1 MVTFKS
7 ADKAQTGESDPILTR
22 LANEDTVPW
31 YRKPNLRLLYF
42 LLFPT
47 CMGIELTSGFD
58 SQLINALQIVPSWI
72 AYFDNPQGAI
82 KGIIAASYS
91 LGAIL
96 SLPFVVGQY
105 IVARLILGFGI
116 PTCIVSAS
124 SLIGE
129 LSYPKERPVLTSL
142 FNVSYFI
149 GQLLAAGITFG
160 TNNIMSDYGWRIPS
174 WLQMVPSLLQITT
187 VFLIPESPRWLIAK
201 ERHEEA
207 FDILAKYHAEG
218 DRESE
223 FVKAEFAQLQTT
235 ISLELENS
243 KRSYKDL
250 IRTSGNRRRMLIS
263 TMLGLFTQWSGN
275 TRRSTHI
282 PVISYFLGDILQAIG
297 QTESIFKQKIN
308 VAIAAWSLVNG
319 TIASLLVKR
328 FRRRVMYILCTCSLL
343 LVYIGWTI
351 SMKFAI
357 DAQNAGTLNS
367 AAGGAVLF
375 FIFAYSPCYN
385 LGYNALTYTYMVEI
399 WPYAER
405 SRGIAYFQLWGRLAS
420 FFTTFVNPIGL
431 QNASWR
437 YLISY
442 VVFLSYEICFVY
454 FFFPETFGRS
464 LEELAFLF
472 EDKTLADQAV
482 HAVEKAVGLNGE
494 AANGAKDGS
503 SEVRKEVRIA
513 TCNSWQSLPNLSTKT
528 DHQVTCSTRGLPV
541 LPGLVT
547 NITVM
552 AQHLVFHGTLIH
564 CLGLDELE
572 IIENALINISPDGI
586 ISDLLRSVSR
596 ESVKQCLATLGL
608 SESECNAHFLERGQF
623 LVPGFVDTHNHAPQ
637 WAQRGLG
644 QSMHILDWLD
654 NVTFPNEA
662 RFLDPEYARR
672 IYANCVDGFLQQGI
686 TTASYYGSMHAEAT
700 NILADLCLEKGQRAF
715 VGKCNMNRNAPDYY
729 RDATVDSSLR
739 DTRDCITHIRS
750 IDPEGKLVKH
760 ILTPRFAI
768 TCEDALLAGL
778 GEIARTNPD
787 LPIQTHF
794 NEAEQEM
801 SFTRTLF
808 PKFNNEADLYESF
821 GLLTR
826 RSILAHC
833 CYVSEYELGRL
844 EQLEC
849 GVAHCPISNMTVG
862 GGFMAAPIREFLRR
876 DIKVGLGT
884 DSGGG
889 FSSSILDAMRQAL
902 VASNAREVMSK
913 GKDKGLAI
921 HEVFYLA
928 TLGGARVCCLDEKI
942 GNFAT
947 GKEFDALPT
956 DPMSSKPGVMT
967 MVEEHDSTKTV
978 FDKFIMTGDDRNI
991 KKVFVCG
998 RQVKS

>member
-7 ADKAQTGESDPILTR
+7 AEKAQTGASDPILTR
-22 LANEDTVPW
+22 LVNEDKVPW
-31 YRKPNLRLLYF
+31 YRKPNLRMMYF

-58 SQLINALQIVPSWI
+58 SQLINALQIVPSWVE
-72 AYFDNPQGAI
+72 YFDDPQGPI

-96 SLPFVVGQY
+96 SLPFIGMVNDKFGRRWSIFGGSVIMVIGALIQGLSVHVSQY

-142 FNVSYFI
+142 FNVSYFV

-160 TNNIMSDYGWRIPS
+160 TNNITNNYAWRIPS
-174 WLQMVPSLLQITT
+174 WLQGVPSLVQIAFI
-187 VFLIPESPRWLIAK
+187 FLVPESPRWLITK
-201 ERHEEA
+201 ERNEEA
-207 FDILAKYHAEG
+207 YDILAKYHAEG

-223 FVKAEFAQLQTT
+223 FVKAEFAQLQAT
-235 ISLELENS
+235 IGIELEHS
-243 KRSYKDL
+243 KKSMVDL
-250 IRTSGNRRRMLIS
+250 VRTSGNRRRLLIS

-275 TRRSTHI
+275 TL
-282 PVISYFLGDILQAIG
+282 ISYYLGDILEAIG
-297 QTESIFKQKIN
+297 QTSSVFKQKIN

-328 FRRRVMYILCTCSLL
+328 FRRRVMYLACTCSLI
-343 LVYIGWTI
+343 LVYISWTI
-351 SMKFAI
+351 TMKYAI
-357 DAQNAGTLNS
+357 DGKNS
-367 AAGGAVLF
+367 GNVNTAAGSAVLF

-405 SRGIAYFQLWGRLAS
+405 SRGIAYFQLWGRLAG

-431 QNASWR
+431 QNAGWR

-442 VVFLSYEICFVY
+442 VVFLAYEITFVY
-454 FFFPETFGRS
+454 FFFPETFGRT

-472 EDKTLADQAV
+472 EDKALADEAV
-482 HAVEKAVGLNGE
+482 HAVEKAVGINGT
-494 AANGAKDGS
+494 ARN
-503 SEVRKEVRIA
+503 
-513 TCNSWQSLPNLSTKT
+513 
-528 DHQVTCSTRGLPV
+528 
-541 LPGLVT
+541 
-547 NITVM
+547 
-552 AQHLVFHGTLIH
+552 VFHGTLIH
-564 CLGLDELE
+564 CLSLDQLQ
-572 IIENALINISPDGI
+572 IIENGLIITKPDGV
-586 ISDLLRSVSR
+586 ISDLVTSIPR
-596 ESVKQCLATLGL
+596 ESVQQQLIALGL
-608 SESECNAHFLERGQF
+608 SEPQYEIHYLERGQF
-623 LVPGFVDTHNHAPQ
+623 LIPGFVDTHNHAPQ

-654 NVTFPNEA
+654 KVTFPNEA
-662 RFLDPEYARR
+662 RFRDPDYARR
-672 IYANCVDGFLQQGI
+672 VYDSCVDGFLQQGI

-700 NILADLCLEKGQRAF
+700 KILADLCLEKGQRAF

-729 RDATVDSSLR
+729 RDASVESSLR
-739 DTRDCITHIRS
+739 DTQDCIAHIRR

-760 ILTPRFAI
+760 VLTPRFAI

-778 GEIARTNPD
+778 GEIAKSNPD

-801 SFTRTLF
+801 SFTKTLF
-808 PKFNNEADLYESF
+808 PTFGNEVDLYDSF
-821 GLLTR
+821 GLLTK

-844 EQLEC
+844 KSLEC

-862 GGFMAAPIREFLRR
+862 GGFMAAPVRRFLQLG
-876 DIKVGLGT
+876 IKVGLGT

-902 VASNAREVMSK
+902 VASNAREVMSN
-913 GKDKGLAI
+913 GEDKGLSI
-921 HEVFYLA
+921 DEVFYLA

-947 GKEFDALPT
+947 GKEFDALLI
-956 DPMSSKPGVMT
+956 DSRSSKPGIMT
-967 MVEEHDSTKTV
+967 MVEEQDSTKTI

-991 KKVFVCG
+991 KKVFVHG
-998 RQVKS
+998 RQVKP